1 MVTQMAGRSD
11 SEGEQTNS
19 TIPAPTGKRVSDTDF
34 LKETAQWFSKA
45 GAPLTEALP
54 QLYDDLR
61 QMAAGYLRQERPGHT
76 LQPTALVHEAYLRL
90 REQRNVDWGNRSQF
104 LAIAARM
111 MRRILVD
118 HALARRTAKR
128 GGGSARVSLDEALQ
142 VFEEQEISTLVL
154 HDALQD
160 LEALD
165 PRQAQVVEMRFFG
178 GLTVPEIGEVL
189 SISPATVKREWNIA
203 KHWLGRKMAAA

>member
-1 MVTQMAGRSD
+1 MVAYSDAEGGQANPEKPIPTGQRLSD
-11 SEGEQTNS
+11 S
-19 TIPAPTGKRVSDTDF
+19 DF
-34 LKETAQWFSKA
+34 LKETAQWFSEA

-54 QLYDDLR
+54 QLYDELR
-61 QMAAGYLRQERPGHT
+61 QMAGGYLRQERSGHT

-90 REQRNVDWGNRSQF
+90 REQRNVDWGNRAQF

-118 HALARRTAKR
+118 HAMARRTAKR

-142 VFEEQEISTLVL
+142 VFEEQEISTLEL

>member
-1 MVTQMAGRSD
+1 MDQ
-11 SEGEQTNS
+11 EGS
-19 TIPAPTGKRVSDTDF
+19 TGNMSPKRVSDTDF
-34 LKETAQWFSKA
+34 LKETAQWLAKT

-54 QLYDDLR
+54 QLYDELR
-61 QMAAGYLRQERPGHT
+61 WIAGSYLRRERPGHT

-118 HALARRTAKR
+118 HAMARRTAKR
-128 GGGSARVSLDEALQ
+128 GGGSVKVSLDAALQ
-142 VFEEQEISTLVL
+142 IFEEQEVSTLAL
-154 HDALQD
+154 HDALQE
-160 LEALD
+160 LEVLD

-178 GLTVPEIGEVL
+178 GMTVPEIGEVL
-189 SISPATVKREWNIA
+189 SISPATVKREWNVA
-203 KHWLGRKMAAA
+203 KLWLEREMTAG

>member
-1 MVTQMAGRSD
+1 MGGDNEGAGEELQS
-11 SEGEQTNS
+11 SG
-19 TIPAPTGKRVSDTDF
+19 TGSSDTDF
-34 LKETAQWFSKA
+34 LKETARWL
-45 GAPLTEALP
+45 APGDARLTEALP

-61 QMAAGYLRQERPGHT
+61 QMAGSYLRQERPGHT

-118 HALARRTAKR
+118 HALARSTAKR
-128 GGGSARVSLDEALQ
+128 GGGSPRVSLDEALQ
-142 VFEEQEISTLVL
+142 VFEEQEISTLAL

-203 KHWLGRKMAAA
+203 KHWLGRKMTAA

>member
-1 MVTQMAGRSD
+1 MVGRSD
-11 SEGEQTNS
+11 SAGEGANS
-19 TIPAPTGKRVSDTDF
+19 VPSKKRSSDTDF
-34 LKETAQWFSKA
+34 LKETVQWLSGT

-54 QLYDDLR
+54 QLYDELR
-61 QMAAGYLRQERPGHT
+61 QMAAGYLRQERSGHT

-118 HALARRTAKR
+118 HAMARRTAKR

-142 VFEEQEISTLVL
+142 VFEEQEISTLAL

-189 SISPATVKREWNIA
+189 SISSATVKREWNVA
-203 KHWLGRKMAAA
+203 KHWLEREMSRGA